1 MSYYLIPIYIIL
13 GILPS
18 LSWLFYYLKKD
29 LHPEPKRMILKVFIM
44 GCLATIPTLFIQT
57 ELIAL
62 LRHFSSLP
70 IFTQYP
76 ILLTFVTWFLII
88 ALIEELFKYLAVR
101 ISVFGSYALDEPLDV
116 MLYMV
121 VSALG
126 FAAVENMLYLFSPIG
141 QMSFGATLE
150 TAIVISGIRF
160 MGATFLH
167 TLSSGL
173 IGYFIA
179 LSLSVAKNNKKVFV
193 FPLFGFTIAVLLHG
207 LYNFSI
213 INLDSPYNFIVPVA
227 IIAGLVIFML
237 YDFDHIKKIKSICKI

>member
-1 MSYYLIPIYIIL
+1 MEYYRIPLYIL
-13 GILPS
+13 FGILPS

-44 GCLATIPTLFIQT
+44 GCLSTIPTFFIQT
-57 ELIAL
+57 GLITL
-62 LRHFSSLP
+62 LRQYSGLP
-70 IFTQYP
+70 VFTAYP
-76 ILLTFVTWFLII
+76 ILLSLLTWFLII
-88 ALIEELFKYLAVR
+88 ALTEELFKYLAVR
-101 ISVFGSYALDEPLDV
+101 LSVFGSYTLDEPLDI

-141 QMSFGATLE
+141 QMSFGTTFE

-179 LSLSVAKNNKKVFV
+179 LSLSVAKNSKKVFV
-193 FPLFGFTIAVLLHG
+193 LPFFGFIIAILLHG

-213 INLDSPYNFIVPVA
+213 ITLDSPYNIIIPVS
-227 IIAGLVIFML
+227 ILLGLVIFML
-237 YDFDHIKKIKSICKI
+237 YDFDHIKKVKSICKL